1 MRQFQL
7 IDEHGSHIGRTKMR
21 KAIISSINCPDEPEE
36 VFQEMTAQRTEVRR
50 LIAKK
55 PEQEIE
61 YQ

>member
-1 MRQFQL
+1 
-7 IDEHGSHIGRTKMR
+7 
-21 KAIISSINCPDEPEE
+21 

-61 YQ
+61 YQWQCLSASAFV